1 MTIFAGVH
9 RSRTGKLTP
18 TGIGRLCNWTPNQDG
33 PDADTYS
40 SFGEYQR
47 TLTLICESGNPS
59 FISWTPDEKT
69 PDEVYYHCFTHRYLG
84 WKIHVHDFCENG
96 QASEVDVVYAEP
108 PDDIIAEPS
117 IQREIRIR
125 PNENFLEKH
134 KTNLIKNHN
143 MNIGSSRYRESNK
156 SLELTELLH
165 EGIRAA
171 EALEDKVARGRPPPT
186 EIPLI
191 KAARPEML
199 QGEITISNMNVSKSN
214 YLRTPY
220 GVPLFRPKLTA
231 AIMDR
236 RPNNRP
242 RRPGMIAQP
251 SIIMPHY
258 RKPMPMIRPHFPIK
272 EPNNYLMLGQHSMEP
287 VLKPKFKHSGKIPV
301 PYQTDLNPQDSMV
314 TYVATKN
321 IHQLKTKKPL
331 LKLPIMH
338 DKPNT
343 PLVGFK
349 KPYEVKEL
357 KETSVVEAV
366 NEGFKP
372 NTVVVES
379 GFKPILR
386 DLIDGNFTVSQEA
399 DRRNDVQIKKNPAEE
414 INKAMEA
421 DTLFLSNGGQKLK
434 QSFEP
439 MFIPSPMDR
448 INTST
453 EIRENVDSHKT
464 LDNTETIESKPDAQ
478 EMVIEREE
486 AIERE
491 IPVVEQFD
499 EGDDFEIEDD
509 EDEIAEAAERVDTY
523 YLPPYNAKRPPNRI
537 PDGAVVTY
545 DGKAVLDTSLISP
558 PKIEFKD
565 HLQDVRK
572 GLSSIEEYV
581 LRTPQFGPF
590 RGEIPPLTPNY
601 LPTDIPQNPVTEYS
615 NPFVTTPTG
624 SGSGTGPDAP
634 SSPPKTISTKLSLI
648 KSNV

>member
-33 PDADTYS
+33 PDADS
-40 SFGEYQR
+40 FNSFGEYQR
-47 TLTLICESGNPS
+47 TLTLICENGDPGV
-59 FISWTPDEKT
+59 ISWTPDEKT

-84 WKIHVHDFCENG
+84 WKIHVHDFCENA
-96 QASEVDVVYAEP
+96 QASEVDVVYAEH
-108 PDDIIAEPS
+108 PDDIVAEPS

-125 PNENFLEKH
+125 PNDNFLDKH

-143 MNIGSSRYRESNK
+143 MNIGSSRYREQNK
-156 SLELTELLH
+156 SMELTELLH
-165 EGIRAA
+165 EGIRAV
-171 EALEDKVARGRPPPT
+171 EALEDKIARGKPPPT
-186 EIPLI
+186 EVPLI
-191 KAARPEML
+191 KATRPEML
-199 QGEITISNMNVSKSN
+199 QGEISISNKNMSKPN
-214 YLRTPY
+214 FLRLPP
-220 GVPLFRPKLTA
+220 GMPLFRPKLTA

-236 RPNNRP
+236 RPSNRP
-242 RRPGMIAQP
+242 RRPGLIAQP
-251 SIIMPHY
+251 SIIIPHY
-258 RKPMPMIRPHFPIK
+258 RKPMPMLRPHFPMK
-272 EPNNYLMLGQHSMEP
+272 EPNNYLLLGQHSMEP
-287 VLKPKFKHSGKIPV
+287 VLKPKHKHNGKIPF
-301 PYQTDLNPQDSMV
+301 PYPVDLNQQDSMV
-314 TYVATKN
+314 TYVTTKN

-338 DKPNT
+338 DKPNI

-357 KETSVVEAV
+357 KETPLVEAV
-366 NEGFKP
+366 NDGFKP

-386 DLIDGNFTVSQEA
+386 DYIDGNMTVSQEA
-399 DRRNDVQIKKNPAEE
+399 NRRNDIQMRKNPAEE
-414 INKAMEA
+414 IRKAMEA
-421 DTLFLSNGGQKLK
+421 DTLFLSNEGQKLK

-453 EIRENVDSHKT
+453 ELREIIDTQKPN
-464 LDNTETIESKPDAQ
+464 EEGIENKPDAQ
-478 EMVIEREE
+478 EIIVEKEIN
-486 AIERE
+486 ERE
-491 IPVVEQFD
+491 IPVVEHFD
-499 EGDDFEIEDD
+499 EGDELEIEDD
-509 EDEIAEAAERVDTY
+509 EDGMELAADRRVDTY
-523 YLPPYNAKRPPNRI
+523 YLPPYNAKRPKL

-558 PKIEFKD
+558 PNFDFKD
-565 HLQDVRK
+565 HLQNVKK

-590 RGEIPPLTPNY
+590 RGEIPPLSPNF

-615 NPFVTTPTG
+615 NPFITTPRN
-624 SGSGTGPDAP
+624 SDSEAS

>member
-1 MTIFAGVH
+1 MTIYAGVH

-18 TGIGRLCNWTPNQDG
+18 TGIGRLCNWTPDQDG
-33 PDADTYS
+33 PDADSYN

-47 TLTLICESGNPS
+47 TLTLICENGDPG
-59 FISWTPDEKT
+59 FISWTPDDKT

-125 PNENFLEKH
+125 PNDNFLEKH

-143 MNIGSSRYRESNK
+143 MNMGSFRDREQNQSM
-156 SLELTELLH
+156 ELTELLH
-165 EGIRAA
+165 EGIRAV
-171 EALEDKVARGRPPPT
+171 EALEDKVARGKAPPT

-191 KAARPEML
+191 KATKPEML
-199 QGEITISNMNVSKSN
+199 QGEISISNKNMSKPN
-214 YLRTPY
+214 YIRPPF
-220 GVPLFRPKLTA
+220 GMPLFRPKLTA

-236 RPNNRP
+236 RPSNRP
-242 RRPGMIAQP
+242 RRPGMMAQP

-258 RKPMPMIRPHFPIK
+258 RKPMPMLRPHFPIK
-272 EPNNYLMLGQHSMEP
+272 EPNNYLMLGQHSVEP
-287 VLKPKFKHSGKIPV
+287 VLKPKFKHSGKIPM
-301 PYQTDLNPQDSMV
+301 PYPIDLNPQDSMV
-314 TYVATKN
+314 TYVTTKN
-321 IHQLKTKKPL
+321 IYQLKTKKPL
-331 LKLPIMH
+331 LKLPVMH
-338 DKPNT
+338 EKPNI

-357 KETSVVEAV
+357 KESSLVEAV

-386 DLIDGNFTVSQEA
+386 DFMDGNMTVSQEA
-399 DRRNDVQIKKNPAEE
+399 NRRNDIPTKKNPAEE

-421 DTLFLSNGGQKLK
+421 DTLFLSNGGQKVK
-434 QSFEP
+434 ETFEP
-439 MFIPSPMDR
+439 MFIPSPLDR

-453 EIRENVDSHKT
+453 ELRENIDTQKT
-464 LDNTETIESKPDAQ
+464 NEQLETFESKPDAQ
-478 EMVIEREE
+478 EMVVEREV
-486 AIERE
+486 IERE
-491 IPVVEQFD
+491 IPVVEHLD
-499 EGDDFEIEDD
+499 EDDDFEMEED
-509 EDEIAEAAERVDTY
+509 EDEMALAADRRVDTY
-523 YLPPYNAKRPPNRI
+523 YLPPYNAKRPIQRI
-537 PDGAVVTY
+537 PEGAVVTY

-558 PKIEFKD
+558 PKIEFKE
-565 HLQDVRK
+565 HLQDVKK

-590 RGEIPPLTPNY
+590 RGEIPPLTPNF
-601 LPTDIPQNPVTEYS
+601 LPTDIPKNPVSEYS

-624 SGSGTGPDAP
+624 SGLESS

>member
-1 MTIFAGVH
+1 M
-9 RSRTGKLTP
+9 TP

-47 TLTLICESGNPS
+47 TLTLQCERGEPG
-59 FISWTPDEKT
+59 FISWTPDDKT

-125 PNENFLEKH
+125 PNDNFLEKH

-143 MNIGSSRYRESNK
+143 MNIGSSRYKEPNRPI
-156 SLELTELLH
+156 ELTDLLH
-165 EGIRAA
+165 EGIRAV
-171 EALEDKVARGRPPPT
+171 EALEDKIAKGKPPPT

-191 KAARPEML
+191 KATRPEML
-199 QGEITISNMNVSKSN
+199 QGEISMSSKNASN
-214 YLRTPY
+214 YMRPP
-220 GVPLFRPKLTA
+220 GPHGMPLFRPKHTA

-258 RKPMPMIRPHFPIK
+258 RKPMPVMMRPHLPMK
-272 EPNNYLMLGQHSMEP
+272 EPNNYLMLGQHSIEP
-287 VLKPKFKHSGKIPV
+287 VLKPKNKHSGKISI
-301 PYQTDLNPQDSMV
+301 PYIGDLNPQDSMV
-314 TYVATKN
+314 TYVAMKN
-321 IHQLKTKKPL
+321 QHQLKTKKPL
-331 LKLPIMH
+331 LKLPIMQE
-338 DKPNT
+338 KPNM
-343 PLVGFK
+343 PLTGFK

-357 KETSVVEAV
+357 REPSLIEAI

-379 GFKPILR
+379 GFKPIIR
-386 DLIDGNFTVSQEA
+386 DFMDGNVTISQDA
-399 DRRNDVQIKKNPAEE
+399 NRRNDIKKDPAEE

-421 DTLFLSNGGQKLK
+421 DTLFLSSGGQKLK

-448 INTST
+448 INTSG
-453 EIRENVDSHKT
+453 
-464 LDNTETIESKPDAQ
+464 LETIEPVQKKPEAQ
-478 EMVIEREE
+478 SVVKKIEEEMM
-486 AIERE
+486 ERE
-491 IPVVEQFD
+491 IPVVEQPD
-499 EGDDFEIEDD
+499 EGDELEMEDDDDDED
-509 EDEIAEAAERVDTY
+509 EDEIAVAAERVDTY
-523 YLPPYNAKRPPNRI
+523 YLPPYNAKRPTHRI
-537 PDGAVVTY
+537 PEGAVVTY
-545 DGKAVLDTSLISP
+545 DGKAVLDTTLITP

-590 RGEIPPLTPNY
+590 RGEIPPLTPNF
-601 LPTDIPQNPVTEYS
+601 LPTDIPKNPVTEYS
-615 NPFVTTPTG
+615 NPFITTPTG
-624 SGSGTGPDAP
+624 SSEAS